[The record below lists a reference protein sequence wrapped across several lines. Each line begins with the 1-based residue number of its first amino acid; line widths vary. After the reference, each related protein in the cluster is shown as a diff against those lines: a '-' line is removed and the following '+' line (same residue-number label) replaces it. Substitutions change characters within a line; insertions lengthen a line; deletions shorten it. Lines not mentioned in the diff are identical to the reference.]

1 MISIILDILGFW
13 TILVFIAFIFI
24 LMRRDAYDTIDDLR
38 YYIIKHDFPYNILSV
53 IVIYISLPISIPYS
67 IIHIF
72 KR

>member
-1 MISIILDILGFW
+1 MIDIVLDIIGFW
-13 TILVFIAFIFI
+13 TILVFIAFLFI

-38 YYIIKHDFPYNILSV
+38 YYIIKHDFPYNLLSV
-53 IVIYISLPISIPYS
+53 VAIYISLPFSIPYS